1 MTAPAP
7 EDVHAAGVLARHLT
21 GRLAPTLDPE
31 IVAAALV
38 ALLREHGWRP
48 IPRPPQIA
56 GDGKPGDYARGAALA
71 REQLAKTR
79 GDRP

>member
-7 EDVHAAGVLARHLT
+7 EDVHAAGVLARHLA
-21 GRLAPTLDPE
+21 GRLAAGIDPDH
-31 IVAAALV
+31 VGAALV
-38 ALLREHGWRP
+38 ALLRQHGWRP
-48 IPRPPQIA
+48 IPRPPQIT